1 MIMKAGGR
9 FLAAAG
15 FLFVLAAS
23 IIAQG
28 ASLQSAYLKV
38 VSAKAETDRRIGQ
51 PVLAIVIAKE
61 SSVVLAQLTRDNI
74 GRKVELRVDGKVLS
88 APVIREPILGTE
100 LQISGNGTAADF
112 DAIAKRLL
120 SGGVVEVVVVPE

>member
-1 MIMKAGGR
+1 MIMKTGGR

-23 IIAQG
+23 VLA
-28 ASLQSAYLKV
+28 QSASLKV
-38 VSAKAETDRRIGQ
+38 VGAKVETDRRIGQ

-120 SGGVVEVVVVPE
+120 SGGVVEVVVVPQ

>member
-1 MIMKAGGR
+1 MIMKTGGR

-15 FLFVLAAS
+15 FLFVLVAS
-23 IIAQG
+23 VLA
-28 ASLQSAYLKV
+28 QSASLKV
-38 VSAKAETDRRIGQ
+38 VGAKVETDRRIGQ

-120 SGGVVEVVVVPE
+120 SGGVVEVVVIPQ

>member
-1 MIMKAGGR
+1 M
-9 FLAAAG
+9 LAAQ
-15 FLFVLAAS
+15 VLAQS
-23 IIAQG
+23 
-28 ASLQSAYLKV
+28 ASLNV
-38 VSAKAETDRRIGQ
+38 VSAKVETDRRLGQ

-61 SSVVLAQLTRDNI
+61 SPVVLAQLTRDNI
-74 GRKVELRVDGKVLS
+74 DRKVELRVDGKVLS

-120 SGGVVEVVVVPE
+120 SGGVVEVVVVPH